1 MNLITLLISA
11 AIGLVVV
18 LFFLVGFVI
27 LKTALYSPPQK
38 KVKPRDFPY
47 FDGKSIA
54 ERLGLA
60 VQYRTISYDDPK
72 KIDENAFYGLH
83 RLFKTLYPLVHTH
96 LKLETVNNLS
106 LLYTWKGSKPDLQPI
121 MLISHLDV
129 VPADEDDPAW
139 EHPPFSG
146 ELADGYVWGRGT
158 LDIKSGVIG
167 ILEDVEYL
175 LKQGFE
181 PERTVYL
188 GFGHDEE
195 VSGKNG
201 AVAIAALLEER
212 GVTLG
217 CLLDEG
223 GSVYEGLLP
232 GVDALLAMIGI
243 SEKGYL
249 SLRLS
254 VTQDGGHSSM
264 PATPTAIGILSQAIA
279 RLEAQ
284 PMPARLEVVEFLM
297 SYIGTVLPFFQR
309 MAFANTW
316 LFGGRLKKELSRSNL
331 MNASIR
337 TTTAP
342 TIIHAGVKDN
352 VLPSKAEAVVNFR
365 LLPGDDLASVYK
377 MVLERIND
385 KRVSVL
391 PYAGEVLAGSSGWD
405 PSPVADVESPYFL
418 RLSRLAREVFPGAL
432 TAPFLVIGGTDS
444 RHYASVTDNAFRFSP
459 VVLDRASVQSVHAVN
474 ERLSF
479 ENCAKMVCFYTA
491 YIQEMATLPGEL
503 DAGGS
508 VADAD
513 DEDVQE
519 LIVDSMA
526 WEDDEDIPIP
536 TLEETMAFGEEDEAD
551 IEDNGDDSSAEEPA

>member
-1 MNLITLLISA
+1 
-11 AIGLVVV
+11 
-18 LFFLVGFVI
+18 
-27 LKTALYSPPQK
+27 
-38 KVKPRDFPY
+38 
-47 FDGKSIA
+47 
-54 ERLGLA
+54 
-60 VQYRTISYDDPK
+60 
-72 KIDENAFYGLH
+72 
-83 RLFKTLYPLVHTH
+83 
-96 LKLETVNNLS
+96 
-106 LLYTWKGSKPDLQPI
+106 
-121 MLISHLDV
+121 
-129 VPADEDDPAW
+129 
-139 EHPPFSG
+139 
-146 ELADGYVWGRGT
+146 
-158 LDIKSGVIG
+158 
-167 ILEDVEYL
+167 
-175 LKQGFE
+175 
-181 PERTVYL
+181 
-188 GFGHDEE
+188 
-195 VSGKNG
+195 
-201 AVAIAALLEER
+201 
-212 GVTLG
+212 
-217 CLLDEG
+217 
-223 GSVYEGLLP
+223 
-232 GVDALLAMIGI
+232 
-243 SEKGYL
+243 
-249 SLRLS
+249 
-254 VTQDGGHSSM
+254 
-264 PATPTAIGILSQAIA
+264 
-279 RLEAQ
+279 
-284 PMPARLEVVEFLM
+284 
-297 SYIGTVLPFFQR
+297 
-309 MAFANTW
+309 
-316 LFGGRLKKELSRSNL
+316 
-331 MNASIR
+331 
-337 TTTAP
+337 
-342 TIIHAGVKDN
+342 
-352 VLPSKAEAVVNFR
+352 
-365 LLPGDDLASVYK
+365 